1 MRFSTINPATG
12 QVIAEYETMSGQEI
26 LSIAEGSYESFLSWR
41 SLSLDDRIPYLRK
54 LASVLRA
61 GKEEYARLMTL
72 EMGKPMTEALAEVEK
87 CAWTA
92 EVYSDNASDWL
103 RPEMVEADGLV
114 HEVSYEPLGVILSV
128 MPWNFPF
135 WQALRFGI
143 PTILAGN
150 VSILK
155 HSNTVPKCALVIEDA
170 FLRAGFPP
178 GVFRTIIADH
188 DSVAELVASDLVQGV
203 SLTGSTAAGQSIAS
217 QAGKYLKKVV
227 LELGGSDPF
236 IVLEDADIDFAVK
249 GAVVGRFLN
258 TGQSCI
264 ASKRFIVHES
274 VVEEFSIK
282 FSEKVK
288 MLKVGDPMEPDTQ
301 IGPMVSRVALDEI
314 EAQVSDALA
323 KGASVLAGG
332 SVLEQDGYFFQP
344 TVLANVNTDMRVFK
358 EEVFGPVAPIIA
370 VKDDTE
376 AVSIANMT
384 EFGLGGSVWT
394 ADLERGA
401 GIAKRIDAGTVFV
414 NSITKSD
421 PRMPFGGIKKSG
433 IGREL
438 AKFGIREFVNVKA
451 LNVYEHP

>member
-12 QVIAEYETMSGQEI
+12 QVIAEYETMSSQEI
-26 LSIAEGSYESFLSWR
+26 FSIAEGSYDALMSWR
-41 SLSLDDRIPYLRK
+41 SLSLDDRIPYFRK

-61 GKEEYARLMTL
+61 NKEEYACLMTL
-72 EMGKPMTEALAEVEK
+72 EMGKPITEALAEVEK

-92 EVYSDNASDWL
+92 EVYSDNAADWL
-103 RPEMVEADGLV
+103 RPEKVEADGLA
-114 HEVSYEPLGVILSV
+114 HRVSYEPLGVILSV

-155 HSNTVPKCALVIEDA
+155 HSNTVPQCALAIDDA
-170 FLRAGFPP
+170 FLQAGFPP

-188 DSVAELVASDLVQGV
+188 DSVSELVASDLVQGV

-217 QAGKYLKKVV
+217 QAGSHLKKVV

-236 IVLEDADIDFAVK
+236 IVLDDADIDFAVK

-274 VVEEFSIK
+274 VAGEFSRR
-282 FSEKVK
+282 FAESVNE
-288 MLKVGDPMEPDTQ
+288 LKVGDPMETDTQ
-301 IGPMVSRVALDEI
+301 VGPLVNKSALEEI

-323 KGASVLAGG
+323 KGASVLTGG
-332 SVLEQDGYFFQP
+332 SVLEQDGYFFRP
-344 TVLANVNTDMRVFK
+344 TVLANVSTDMRVFK
-358 EEVFGPVAPIIA
+358 EEVFGPVAPIIT
-370 VKDDTE
+370 VKDDAE
-376 AVSIANMT
+376 AVSVANMT
-384 EFGLGGSVWT
+384 EFGLGGNVWT
-394 ADLERGA
+394 RDVERGILVA
-401 GIAKRIDAGTVFV
+401 NRIDAGTVFV